1 MHFIPQENSV
11 PAHSAH
17 TSTNVSCV
25 NLKKDIQ
32 HSYAETGLTT
42 KTQTALPTPI
52 NNEILAEL
60 LIGYSPDEENFLK
73 NGFSN
78 GFSLQCD
85 KPYEDVTA
93 KNHQSVHEMPQ
104 TALDLINKEIELN
117 RISGPHEEKPFPV
130 FQISP
135 LKLQPKKDP
144 GKFRLIHNLSAPYDA
159 QAINFNISEENSTVQ
174 YANIQNAI
182 EKIQQLGPN
191 CFLAKSDIQS
201 AFRLIPVSPDDYPRL
216 GFVFKNK
223 YYFDRCLAQGYSSSC
238 QIFERF
244 SSSLEW
250 ILKNK
255 FGVKHC
261 LHVLD
266 DFLFIGHTFEEC
278 KNYLTAWETLCSM
291 INVPLAKDKTVGPS
305 QELVF
310 LGIHLSTINMMAKL
324 PDDKLQCYNEK
335 LENLLHVRT
344 VKLSTMQSVIGCLQ
358 FATNVVLP
366 GKAFVRRLIDTVI
379 GISKPFH
386 YVTITPEARA
396 DIRMWHLF
404 FKFHNGKTLFLS
416 TKKENSLTL
425 NMYSDASKMACAAT
439 FNSDWF
445 VIEFPS
451 EWQKKNIAFLEFY
464 PIVVAI
470 QIFGIKMANRY
481 VNFHCDNKAIVQV
494 INKQSCKDGE
504 IMKLTRQMVLTAMQY
519 NIKFSASHV
528 PGKFNNL
535 ADALSRLQV
544 SPQLL
549 RAHGMREQPVQVPQ
563 RLQPNNFRPI

>member
-1 MHFIPQENSV
+1 
-11 PAHSAH
+11 
-17 TSTNVSCV
+17 
-25 NLKKDIQ
+25 
-32 HSYAETGLTT
+32 
-42 KTQTALPTPI
+42 
-52 NNEILAEL
+52 
-60 LIGYSPDEENFLK
+60 
-73 NGFSN
+73 
-78 GFSLQCD
+78 
-85 KPYEDVTA
+85 
-93 KNHQSVHEMPQ
+93 
-104 TALDLINKEIELN
+104 
-117 RISGPHEEKPFPV
+117 
-130 FQISP
+130 
-135 LKLQPKKDP
+135 
-144 GKFRLIHNLSAPYDA
+144 
-159 QAINFNISEENSTVQ
+159 
-174 YANIQNAI
+174 
-182 EKIQQLGPN
+182 
-191 CFLAKSDIQS
+191 
-201 AFRLIPVSPDDYPRL
+201 
-216 GFVFKNK
+216 
-223 YYFDRCLAQGYSSSC
+223 
-238 QIFERF
+238 
-244 SSSLEW
+244 
-250 ILKNK
+250 
-255 FGVKHC
+255 
-261 LHVLD
+261 
-266 DFLFIGHTFEEC
+266 
-278 KNYLTAWETLCSM
+278 M

-366 GKAFVRRLIDTVI
+366 GKAFVRRLLDTVI

-386 YVTITPEARA
+386 YVTITAEARA

-519 NIKFSASHV
+519 NINFSASHV

-563 RLQPNNFRPI
+563 RLQPNKAHVNALLHASVQSSTTKQYNNVWNNISSFVVNKLRIPLNLPLQNKTVGLYISHLHLLGLRPSTIQSHLSAISHYHKIRDLNDPTQSFLISKLMSSLHKLSPLSDNRLPVTF